1 MSTIRCPKCGEE
13 YSDTYKKCPFCQEEE
28 AIRQGKPLR
37 RRGGKRLDKRKRSAG
52 AGGVMLIVTAV
63 IIIGVVGFVFFGD
76 QVAGLMGIRTEQNQ
90 TDDTPDTVQTGQDDT
105 QTPAT
110 PDDEGDDISQE
121 PDVPQEPAGPLALD
135 RDSMTIPAG
144 ETALLTATG
153 GTGDV
158 TWTSSNENIATVA
171 NGSVTGVAGGTVTIT
186 AAAGEETVTCSVTVT
201 GDPWVS
207 SANLSLNRTDFTIR
221 SIDPP
226 TFQMEVSG
234 TDSPVTWSI
243 DNTSVATI
251 SADGLVTKVG
261 SGIATIT
268 ATVDGQTL
276 TCIVRV
282 SLAQQTKSRRPV
294 AVTGHRAALLCT
306 LSHFLKLRIVPKV
319 HVGEDLLHPLVWEA
333 VINKLPEGVWRRHVV
348 ETLGPAVHRQE
359 GHHGVEY
366 QESRQAPGQDLPR
379 PVGDT
384 EDDLGHPGVDVLDPQ
399 HAEHT
404 PEHGVE

>member
-76 QVAGLMGIRTEQNQ
+76 QVAGLMGIRTEQSQ
-90 TDDTPDTVQTGQDDT
+90 TDDTPDTVQTSQDDT

-243 DNTSVATI
+243 DNTNVATI

-268 ATVDGQTL
+268 AAVDGQTL

-282 SLAQQTKSRRPV
+282 S
-294 AVTGHRAALLCT
+294 
-306 LSHFLKLRIVPKV
+306 
-319 HVGEDLLHPLVWEA
+319 
-333 VINKLPEGVWRRHVV
+333 
-348 ETLGPAVHRQE
+348 
-359 GHHGVEY
+359 
-366 QESRQAPGQDLPR
+366 
-379 PVGDT
+379 
-384 EDDLGHPGVDVLDPQ
+384 
-399 HAEHT
+399 
-404 PEHGVE
+404 

>member
-76 QVAGLMGIRTEQNQ
+76 QVAGLMGIRTEQSQ
-90 TDDTPDTVQTGQDDT
+90 TDDTPDTVQTSQDDT

-268 ATVDGQTL
+268 AAVDGQTL

-282 SLAQQTKSRRPV
+282 S
-294 AVTGHRAALLCT
+294 
-306 LSHFLKLRIVPKV
+306 
-319 HVGEDLLHPLVWEA
+319 
-333 VINKLPEGVWRRHVV
+333 
-348 ETLGPAVHRQE
+348 
-359 GHHGVEY
+359 
-366 QESRQAPGQDLPR
+366 
-379 PVGDT
+379 
-384 EDDLGHPGVDVLDPQ
+384 
-399 HAEHT
+399 
-404 PEHGVE
+404 

>member
-1 MSTIRCPKCGEE
+1 MSTIRCPKCCEE

-37 RRGGKRLDKRKRSAG
+37 RWGGKRLDKRKRSAG

-63 IIIGVVGFVFFGD
+63 IVIGVVGFVFFGD

-105 QTPAT
+105 QAPAT

-158 TWTSSNENIATVA
+158 TWSSSNENIATVA

-243 DNTSVATI
+243 DNTNVATI

-268 ATVDGQTL
+268 AAVDGQTL

-282 SLAQQTKSRRPV
+282 S
-294 AVTGHRAALLCT
+294 
-306 LSHFLKLRIVPKV
+306 
-319 HVGEDLLHPLVWEA
+319 
-333 VINKLPEGVWRRHVV
+333 
-348 ETLGPAVHRQE
+348 
-359 GHHGVEY
+359 
-366 QESRQAPGQDLPR
+366 
-379 PVGDT
+379 
-384 EDDLGHPGVDVLDPQ
+384 
-399 HAEHT
+399 
-404 PEHGVE
+404 

>member
-105 QTPAT
+105 KAPAT

-243 DNTSVATI
+243 DNTNVATI

-268 ATVDGQTL
+268 AAVDGQTL

-282 SLAQQTKSRRPV
+282 S
-294 AVTGHRAALLCT
+294 
-306 LSHFLKLRIVPKV
+306 
-319 HVGEDLLHPLVWEA
+319 
-333 VINKLPEGVWRRHVV
+333 
-348 ETLGPAVHRQE
+348 
-359 GHHGVEY
+359 
-366 QESRQAPGQDLPR
+366 
-379 PVGDT
+379 
-384 EDDLGHPGVDVLDPQ
+384 
-399 HAEHT
+399 
-404 PEHGVE
+404 

>member
-90 TDDTPDTVQTGQDDT
+90 TDDTPDTVQTSQDDT

-243 DNTSVATI
+243 DNTNVATI

-268 ATVDGQTL
+268 AAVDGQTL

-282 SLAQQTKSRRPV
+282 S
-294 AVTGHRAALLCT
+294 
-306 LSHFLKLRIVPKV
+306 
-319 HVGEDLLHPLVWEA
+319 
-333 VINKLPEGVWRRHVV
+333 
-348 ETLGPAVHRQE
+348 
-359 GHHGVEY
+359 
-366 QESRQAPGQDLPR
+366 
-379 PVGDT
+379 
-384 EDDLGHPGVDVLDPQ
+384 
-399 HAEHT
+399 
-404 PEHGVE
+404 

>member
-90 TDDTPDTVQTGQDDT
+90 TDDTPDTVQTSQDDT

-158 TWTSSNENIATVA
+158 TWSSSNENIATVA

-243 DNTSVATI
+243 DNTNVATI

-268 ATVDGQTL
+268 AAVDGQTL

-282 SLAQQTKSRRPV
+282 S
-294 AVTGHRAALLCT
+294 
-306 LSHFLKLRIVPKV
+306 
-319 HVGEDLLHPLVWEA
+319 
-333 VINKLPEGVWRRHVV
+333 
-348 ETLGPAVHRQE
+348 
-359 GHHGVEY
+359 
-366 QESRQAPGQDLPR
+366 
-379 PVGDT
+379 
-384 EDDLGHPGVDVLDPQ
+384 
-399 HAEHT
+399 
-404 PEHGVE
+404 

>member
-105 QTPAT
+105 Q
-110 PDDEGDDISQE
+110 
-121 PDVPQEPAGPLALD
+121 PLALD

-158 TWTSSNENIATVA
+158 TWSSSNENIATVA

-268 ATVDGQTL
+268 AAVDGQTL

-282 SLAQQTKSRRPV
+282 S
-294 AVTGHRAALLCT
+294 
-306 LSHFLKLRIVPKV
+306 
-319 HVGEDLLHPLVWEA
+319 
-333 VINKLPEGVWRRHVV
+333 
-348 ETLGPAVHRQE
+348 
-359 GHHGVEY
+359 
-366 QESRQAPGQDLPR
+366 
-379 PVGDT
+379 
-384 EDDLGHPGVDVLDPQ
+384 
-399 HAEHT
+399 
-404 PEHGVE
+404 

>member
-90 TDDTPDTVQTGQDDT
+90 TDDTPDTVQTSQDDT

-158 TWTSSNENIATVA
+158 TWSSSNENIATVA

-268 ATVDGQTL
+268 AAVDGQTL

-282 SLAQQTKSRRPV
+282 S
-294 AVTGHRAALLCT
+294 
-306 LSHFLKLRIVPKV
+306 
-319 HVGEDLLHPLVWEA
+319 
-333 VINKLPEGVWRRHVV
+333 
-348 ETLGPAVHRQE
+348 
-359 GHHGVEY
+359 
-366 QESRQAPGQDLPR
+366 
-379 PVGDT
+379 
-384 EDDLGHPGVDVLDPQ
+384 
-399 HAEHT
+399 
-404 PEHGVE
+404 

>member
-76 QVAGLMGIRTEQNQ
+76 QVAGLMGIRTEQSQ
-90 TDDTPDTVQTGQDDT
+90 TDDTPDTVQTSQDDT

-243 DNTSVATI
+243 DNTNVATI

-282 SLAQQTKSRRPV
+282 S
-294 AVTGHRAALLCT
+294 
-306 LSHFLKLRIVPKV
+306 
-319 HVGEDLLHPLVWEA
+319 
-333 VINKLPEGVWRRHVV
+333 
-348 ETLGPAVHRQE
+348 
-359 GHHGVEY
+359 
-366 QESRQAPGQDLPR
+366 
-379 PVGDT
+379 
-384 EDDLGHPGVDVLDPQ
+384 
-399 HAEHT
+399 
-404 PEHGVE
+404 

>member
-1 MSTIRCPKCGEE
+1 
-13 YSDTYKKCPFCQEEE
+13 
-28 AIRQGKPLR
+28 
-37 RRGGKRLDKRKRSAG
+37 
-52 AGGVMLIVTAV
+52 MLIVTAV

-243 DNTSVATI
+243 DNTNVATI

-282 SLAQQTKSRRPV
+282 S
-294 AVTGHRAALLCT
+294 
-306 LSHFLKLRIVPKV
+306 
-319 HVGEDLLHPLVWEA
+319 
-333 VINKLPEGVWRRHVV
+333 
-348 ETLGPAVHRQE
+348 
-359 GHHGVEY
+359 
-366 QESRQAPGQDLPR
+366 
-379 PVGDT
+379 
-384 EDDLGHPGVDVLDPQ
+384 
-399 HAEHT
+399 
-404 PEHGVE
+404 

>member
-1 MSTIRCPKCGEE
+1 MSTNRCPKCGEE

-105 QTPAT
+105 QAPAT

-144 ETALLTATG
+144 ETALLTVTG

-158 TWTSSNENIATVA
+158 TWSSSNENIATVA

-243 DNTSVATI
+243 DNTNVATI

-282 SLAQQTKSRRPV
+282 S
-294 AVTGHRAALLCT
+294 
-306 LSHFLKLRIVPKV
+306 
-319 HVGEDLLHPLVWEA
+319 
-333 VINKLPEGVWRRHVV
+333 
-348 ETLGPAVHRQE
+348 
-359 GHHGVEY
+359 
-366 QESRQAPGQDLPR
+366 
-379 PVGDT
+379 
-384 EDDLGHPGVDVLDPQ
+384 
-399 HAEHT
+399 
-404 PEHGVE
+404 